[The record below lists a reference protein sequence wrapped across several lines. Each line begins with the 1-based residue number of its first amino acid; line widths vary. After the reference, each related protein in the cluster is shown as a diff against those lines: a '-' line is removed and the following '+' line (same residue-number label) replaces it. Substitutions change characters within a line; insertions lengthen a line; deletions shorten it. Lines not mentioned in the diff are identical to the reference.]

1 MQTLYVVQY
10 MSLNAVQSAVEQR
23 QTAQYGWSVVK
34 QATLQ
39 QFYSVSSCY
48 RGRTSCLII
57 EKYKMLLCTV
67 RIIITYCVFF
77 LFFLFESESPAA
89 KEEEELFLE

>member
-10 MSLNAVQSAVEQR
+10 MSLNVVQSAVEQR

-39 QFYSVSSCY
+39 QFLSVSGCY
-48 RGRTSCLII
+48 SGQNKLSYHREIQNVTMYSTHH
-57 EKYKMLLCTV
+57 YNLLC
-67 RIIITYCVFF
+67 FF
-77 LFFLFESESPAA
+77 FSLFSF
-89 KEEEELFLE
+89 